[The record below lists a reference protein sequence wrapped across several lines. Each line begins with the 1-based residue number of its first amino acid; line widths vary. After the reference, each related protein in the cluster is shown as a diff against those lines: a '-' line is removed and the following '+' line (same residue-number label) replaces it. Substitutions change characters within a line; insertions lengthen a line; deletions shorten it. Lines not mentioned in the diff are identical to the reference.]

1 MSLRAIS
8 RKKATALIKNGTIT
22 DVKMKTLQALIK
34 ECVVIVM
41 ENEDRDVIIKV
52 IYEQKSFSCFGGGSK
67 KDIEQVL
74 LVIKLEQKEIL
85 DLREQVRH
93 FSQLFEYVNQT
104 KEIDDQMIKNV
115 SKHFAGPNKNEKKE
129 QSKKASKKK
138 GNEAKDY
145 LLE

>member
-52 IYEQKSFSCFGGGSK
+52 IYE
-67 KDIEQVL
+67 
-74 LVIKLEQKEIL
+74 
-85 DLREQVRH
+85 
-93 FSQLFEYVNQT
+93 
-104 KEIDDQMIKNV
+104 
-115 SKHFAGPNKNEKKE
+115 
-129 QSKKASKKK
+129 
-138 GNEAKDY
+138 
-145 LLE
+145 